1 MMPILSV
8 LIAVTFRSIG
18 IRHIYVSCIGFAAI
32 AISTLISNY
41 YVTFKMPFLIV
52 GTIIPAI
59 IYDKYE
65 RLGSILFGATWIIT
79 YAPYSFRII
88 VYAINGQIFGTSHT
102 FTLSYSLAGYYP
114 ILSYLM
120 GIASGSIF
128 YYLYTRYN
136 LPKILLTMTHQI
148 TPRNNQR

>member
-1 MMPILSV
+1 
-8 LIAVTFRSIG
+8 
-18 IRHIYVSCIGFAAI
+18 
-32 AISTLISNY
+32 
-41 YVTFKMPFLIV
+41 MPFLIV

-65 RLGSILFGATWIIT
+65 RLGSILFAATWIIT

-114 ILSYLM
+114 TMVLM
-120 GIASGSIF
+120 GIAKWFDFLLFIHKIQPSKNTSDYDTSDHSKEQAKMIIKTHVINKSNGSTIVVIKN
-128 YYLYTRYN
+128 TRN
-136 LPKILLTMTHQI
+136 HVCGVPFTLA
-148 TPRNNQR
+148 